1 MESSQY
7 SAVLQSQLLLELIVV
22 LNNFSLK
29 IIGTEK
35 KAVTTLHVA
44 KPALNK
50 LKVTVM
56 ETERLLQAIFLDLCN
71 PSLDEWGSLL
81 AALKVTC

>member
-44 KPALNK
+44 KTALNK